1 MGELNLTFSDEPT
14 IIIWPATPR
23 GAIEALE
30 QWLQEQMP
38 PCWKITCMFK
48 LHGEHHQ
55 LTGYE
60 LQVGFDAFRISARR
74 QPGPNDVPTGWTV
87 KHSPGAF
94 FDEFVI
100 KAPDGTEALISDIF
114 LA

>member
-14 IIIWPATPR
+14 IILCPATPR

-38 PCWKITCMFK
+38 PCWKITCLFK

-60 LQVGFDAFRISARR
+60 LQVGFDAFRIGAQR
-74 QPGPNDVPTGWTV
+74 QPSPADVPAGWSV
-87 KHSPGAF
+87 KHIPGAF

-100 KAPDGTEALISDIF
+100 KAPDGTEALISDIH
-114 LA
+114 L